1 MIKRQFHARVVV
13 MIVLFSLLTGGW
25 LLQPAT
31 HDAAAQTRST
41 IQYSYNAERQHVH
54 SGSISFFRQT
64 IFNSSSALT
73 GASLFDSPTGM
84 VFGPDGRLY
93 VSQFNGRIFAI
104 TLNPTTHQATAVQVI
119 ETIYNYPNTNEDGS
133 PATGVN
139 GRQLIGV
146 LFDPASTP
154 ANMILY
160 VSHSDPRY
168 GYNSDTTSQKINTRS
183 GTISKLVSTNN
194 FATSTDIIKGLPRS
208 RENHSTNSIVWGPD
222 GWMYISSS
230 SNTNNGAPSAH
241 FSNLAEYY
249 LSAAILRANVR
260 SAGFPS
266 AGIDV
271 KNVNSAS
278 ALTPFA
284 GQFEIYATGYRN
296 VYDFIWLNNK
306 FYANV
311 NGGNDGYGDTPS
323 AAQCPGGVEIN
334 PRYLPDTLKIVT
346 QGSYG
351 GHPNPARGECVLNNG
366 NAQGLPTPPNYNP
379 PALTYDFRP
388 STNGITAY
396 ISNAFGGALQ
406 GNLIV
411 ATYGQNQDVS
421 RVQLDATGKPTS
433 IQTLAKFNQ
442 PLDVV
447 TDAKGVIYVAEFGS
461 DAITI
466 LEPEDLPNCP
476 PPPPYSSA
484 VDSDNDGYSDFDE
497 DQNGTN
503 LCSRAS
509 VPNDFDG
516 DMISDLTDPDDDND
530 GILDVNDQLYF
541 DAANGT
547 NTKLPVEFN
556 WNPGDAPLGKVANTG
571 FTGVQITNGVTRT
584 AEAKIAVGAAGGFT
598 NIITTEGTNAGAIN
612 TQANALQLG
621 FDPHRN
627 FRVETRITE
636 MFLGR
641 TPEGNQA
648 AGLFFGPN
656 QDNYVKLVATANL
669 NGDGTSGDTGL
680 QFAMEVA
687 GNLQI
692 NPTNNNP
699 SMVLPGASNIDLRL
713 DGNPAAQTMTA
724 YYKTTGNTWI
734 AIGTINV
741 PLWFF
746 NTGTPTGILAT
757 NHGTPNTISFIFDF
771 FRLSYRDIVARINS
785 GDRDWTT
792 NDGALW
798 SPDTNAS
805 RPYSTGGGT
814 YVLIPG
820 VSCPQIY
827 NVTRDFDRLYCSERN
842 TGGSPVQYTIP
853 VSSTGTYAVRLHFA
867 ELYWGTNGRPGS
879 NQRKFNVQIEGT
891 TVLTNFDIFSET
903 GATFRPITKTFSTNI
918 SDGAVNISL
927 PSGQPGNVDQG
938 KISAIEVWGPILNIA
953 NVTPT
958 VTPSPTA
965 TNTPSPTV
973 TNTPTNT
980 PTVTASNTPTNT
992 NTPSPTATGTL
1003 TPTNTPTVT
1012 LTPSNTPTNTPT
1024 QTETPSVTVTVDQ
1037 PTYRIWLPYTLKN

>member
-1 MIKRQFHARVVV
+1 MFSKGFVMIKRQFHARVVV
-13 MIVLFSLLTGGW
+13 MIVIFSLLAGGL
-25 LLQPAT
+25 LLQPT
-31 HDAAAQTRST
+31 IHDAAAQTRST
-41 IQYSYNAERQHVH
+41 VQYSYNPERQHVH

-84 VFGPDGRLY
+84 IFGPDGRLY

-104 TLNPTTHQATAVQVI
+104 TLNPTNHQATAVQVI
-119 ETIYNYPNTNEDGS
+119 ETIYNYPNTNDDGS

-139 GRQLIGV
+139 GRQLIGI

-154 ANMILY
+154 SNMILY

-260 SAGFPS
+260 DAGFPS

-271 KNVNSAS
+271 KNVNNAA
-278 ALTPFA
+278 ALAPFA
-284 GQFEIYATGYRN
+284 GQFEMYATGYRN

-421 RVQLDATGKPTS
+421 RVQLDANGNPTG

-476 PPPPYSSA
+476 PPPPYSSM

-497 DQNGTN
+497 DQNATN

-516 DMISDLTDPDDDND
+516 DMISDLTTITMASLMSMISCILIQRMAITPNCPLNSI
-530 GILDVNDQLYF
+530 GILVMHRWAKLLIR
-541 DAANGT
+541 ALLGC
-547 NTKLPVEFN
+547 KLPME
-556 WNPGDAPLGKVANTG
+556 L
-571 FTGVQITNGVTRT
+571 R
-584 AEAKIAVGAAGGFT
+584 ELMRLR
-598 NIITTEGTNAGAIN
+598 
-612 TQANALQLG
+612 LQLA
-621 FDPHRN
+621 
-627 FRVETRITE
+627 
-636 MFLGR
+636 L
-641 TPEGNQA
+641 
-648 AGLFFGPN
+648 
-656 QDNYVKLVATANL
+656 LVAL
-669 NGDGTSGDTGL
+669 PTSS
-680 QFAMEVA
+680 
-687 GNLQI
+687 
-692 NPTNNNP
+692 PP
-699 SMVLPGASNIDLRL
+699 K
-713 DGNPAAQTMTA
+713 AQML
-724 YYKTTGNTWI
+724 
-734 AIGTINV
+734 V
-741 PLWFF
+741 
-746 NTGTPTGILAT
+746 
-757 NHGTPNTISFIFDF
+757 
-771 FRLSYRDIVARINS
+771 R
-785 GDRDWTT
+785 
-792 NDGALW
+792 
-798 SPDTNAS
+798 
-805 RPYSTGGGT
+805 
-814 YVLIPG
+814 LIPRPTLCKLALIPIATSELKRG
-820 VSCPQIY
+820 SLKCSLGA
-827 NVTRDFDRLYCSERN
+827 RLRAIKRRACSSAP
-842 TGGSPVQYTIP
+842 T
-853 VSSTGTYAVRLHFA
+853 
-867 ELYWGTNGRPGS
+867 
-879 NQRKFNVQIEGT
+879 K
-891 TVLTNFDIFSET
+891 
-903 GATFRPITKTFSTNI
+903 ITM
-918 SDGAVNISL
+918 
-927 PSGQPGNVDQG
+927 
-938 KISAIEVWGPILNIA
+938 
-953 NVTPT
+953 
-958 VTPSPTA
+958 
-965 TNTPSPTV
+965 
-973 TNTPTNT
+973 
-980 PTVTASNTPTNT
+980 
-992 NTPSPTATGTL
+992 
-1003 TPTNTPTVT
+1003 
-1012 LTPSNTPTNTPT
+1012 
-1024 QTETPSVTVTVDQ
+1024 
-1037 PTYRIWLPYTLKN
+1037 